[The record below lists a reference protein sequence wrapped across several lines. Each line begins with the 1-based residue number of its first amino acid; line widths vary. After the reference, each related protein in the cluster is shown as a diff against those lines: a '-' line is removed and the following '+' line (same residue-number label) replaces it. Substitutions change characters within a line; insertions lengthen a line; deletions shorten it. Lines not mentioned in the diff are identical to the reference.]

1 MRSVLLVAYGASA
14 HVALHYALRH
24 RARVAGVVVVGAV
37 SELRERTLA
46 NALSRGVL
54 RLAWDAA
61 RRHLGQVAHHRQQSG
76 LNGVRRRRRCA
87 NTLCCQRPLTVPSL

>member
-24 RARVAGVVVVGAV
+24 RARVAGVVVVGDV

-54 RLAWDAA
+54 RLVWDAA
-61 RRHLGQVAHHRQQSG
+61 PPAGTPNPQQGQTVWHRLDHQ
-76 LNGVRRRRRCA
+76 
-87 NTLCCQRPLTVPSL
+87 T